1 MSGFVCSCASPAC
14 QAGGCMR
21 LRETMP
27 NFAMPLVPTP
37 GIGQPSIPTLVPPVV
52 QAKPLTEADVRRIFR
67 EELVRAGLAVLD
79 DLVDKARGKQG

>member
-1 MSGFVCSCASPAC
+1 
-14 QAGGCMR
+14 
-21 LRETMP
+21 
-27 NFAMPLVPTP
+27 
-37 GIGQPSIPTLVPPVV
+37 V